1 MKFNELNPLPVEC
14 RQSSMGCAKD
24 CERKWLCQYRLG
36 IKLRGGEYKE
46 AATLGKIYHRL
57 QCLGPGH
64 EVEVRAEV
72 RKQQTALMAGV
83 ERGEDLDG
91 NMSRLASN
99 LTTLYQKAE
108 VMAHVFWK
116 KFPQPEYFTT
126 LGMEIKH
133 SVEWQDGLFIT
144 GTLDKLLFHVSNN
157 DVWIRD
163 HKSTGRPLSAL
174 FGGLSWSLQGRIYR
188 ILSEDFIKKT
198 PYAMPN
204 GFTGD
209 VSVKGFI
216 LDGIITPG
224 IKLCKADEKNAKE
237 WKCSVETAYLRRVE
251 EWYESYEVKAELD
264 NKANTMALDSKAM
277 LFTEPLYPK
286 ELTDL
291 LCYMAKLKNRQS
303 LHPSLYARDV
313 TRNSCFKY
321 EKQCVYHDLCST
333 NPDQWDAL
341 FESKYTFTE
350 PKIEESAE
358 E

>member
-1 MKFNELNPLPVEC
+1 MKFNELKPLPVVC

-36 IKLRGGEYKE
+36 IRLRGGDYKE
-46 AATLGKIYHRL
+46 AATLGQIYHRL

-64 EVEVRAEV
+64 EDEVRAEI

-91 NMSRLASN
+91 NMVRLASN

-116 KFPQPEYFTT
+116 KFPQPDYFKTIG
-126 LGMEIKH
+126 LEIKH
-133 SVEWQDGLFIT
+133 SVEWQDGLFIE
-144 GTLDKLLFHVSNN
+144 GTIDKLVSHVNSGGA
-157 DVWIRD
+157 WIRD

-174 FGGLSWSLQGRIYR
+174 FGGLSWSLQGRVYR
-188 ILSEDFIKKT
+188 ILADSFIKQT
-198 PYAMPN
+198 TNDMP
-204 GFTGD
+204 
-209 VSVKGFI
+209 VRGFI

-224 IKLCKADEKNAKE
+224 IKLCGTDEKNAMK

-251 EWYESYEVKAELD
+251 EWYDSYEVKAELN
-264 NKANTMALDSKAM
+264 NKVNTKALDSKAM

-291 LCYMAKLKNRQS
+291 LDYMAELKDRPS

-313 TRNSCFKY
+313 TRYSCFMYK
-321 EKQCVYHDLCST
+321 KQCVYHDLCST
-333 NPDQWDAL
+333 DPDQWDGL
-341 FESKYTFTE
+341 FETKYKFTE
-350 PKIEESAE
+350 PAEESK
-358 E
+358 

>member
-1 MKFNELNPLPVEC
+1 MKFNELKSFPVEC

-46 AATLGKIYHRL
+46 AATLGQIYHRL

-99 LTTLYQKAE
+99 LTMLYQKAE

-144 GTLDKLLFHVSNN
+144 GTLDKLLILSPSY
-157 DVWIRD
+157 DAWIRD

-188 ILSEDFIKKT
+188 ILAEDYIRT
-198 PYAMPN
+198 VVGSMNNP
-204 GFTGD
+204 
-209 VSVKGFI
+209 VKGFI

-251 EWYESYEVKAELD
+251 EWYVSYEVKAEFD
-264 NKANTMALDSKAM
+264 NKANTKALDSKAM
-277 LFTEPLYPK
+277 LFTEPLYP
-286 ELTDL
+286 
-291 LCYMAKLKNRQS
+291 
-303 LHPSLYARDV
+303 
-313 TRNSCFKY
+313 
-321 EKQCVYHDLCST
+321 
-333 NPDQWDAL
+333 
-341 FESKYTFTE
+341 
-350 PKIEESAE
+350 
-358 E
+358 